1 MTRRAMPVVVCLLV
15 VLATAVSAQ
24 DTDRTLQAYRG
35 RFGDASIE
43 GKLQILRTADQLTP
57 AQLGPLYNQAIQFVL
72 TNAADL
78 PTNTALQ
85 EIVAISVDGI
95 DEGGYSA
102 AANTLWALFREHG
115 DNTSRI
121 RVLNAL
127 ASVAVGNRQV
137 VVDLNAWLQSQTNLF
152 RGGTAPDL
160 QVFRA
165 AIQTAGALGDS
176 SSFPVLLDIQ
186 VAQMSAAISAEAR
199 SAMLGLDADY
209 KAAAI
214 QTINARG
221 VTDRLPALEYVLD
234 DSELSMQERAEIA
247 TAVLAATT
255 REVVRLPTDVEAQ
268 RQVRYRAATTLVA
281 EPYPAAT
288 AALIRH
294 FNATFADY
302 DRGVTTRTW
311 VLEAIAALGN
321 TGTVDAARRLATFLD
336 LLNNYTE
343 NDRPYD
349 TQIMLAVVTNL
360 GRLGHFEAYDALFYA
375 TLLNYPTRVR
385 DAAREAIDA
394 VRR

>member
-1 MTRRAMPVVVCLLV
+1 MTRRAMPVVLCLLMV
-15 VLATAVSAQ
+15 IAATVPAQ
-24 DTDRTLQAYRG
+24 DTDRTLRAYRD
-35 RFGDASIE
+35 RFRDASVE

-57 AQLGPLYNQAIQFVL
+57 AQLGPLYNQALQFVL
-72 TNAADL
+72 TSVADL

-85 EIVAISVDGI
+85 EIASISVEGI

-102 AANTLWALFREHG
+102 AANTLWSLFREHG

-127 ASVAVGNRQV
+127 ANVAIGNRQV
-137 VVDLNAWLQSQTNLF
+137 VVDINAWLQTQTSLW

-160 QVFRA
+160 QVFRV
-165 AIQTAGALGDS
+165 AIQAVSALGDP

-186 VAQMSAAISAEAR
+186 LAQISAAISAEAR
-199 SAMLGLDADY
+199 AAMLGLDVDY
-209 KAAAI
+209 KSAAI
-214 QTINARG
+214 QTINARP
-221 VTDRLPALEYVLD
+221 VADRLPALDYVLS
-234 DSELSMQERAEIA
+234 DSDLSMPDRAEIA
-247 TAVLAATT
+247 TTVLAATT

-268 RQVRYRAATTLVA
+268 RQVRYRATATLVE
-281 EPYPAAT
+281 EPYPAAS

-302 DRGVTTRTW
+302 DRGMTTRTW

-349 TQIMLAVVTNL
+349 TQIMLAVISNL
-360 GRLGHFEAYDALFYA
+360 GRLGHFEAYDALFYV